1 MILACHA
8 NQMLL
13 ICYSFWILE
22 FLEGFC
28 SVQYFQDF
36 AILLSMCKPLLYF
49 LYVSFVFICHM
60 TKAPVQPVE

>member
-36 AILLSMCKPLLYF
+36 AIYYVCVSLYCIFSTSPLSS
-49 LYVSFVFICHM
+49 YVI
-60 TKAPVQPVE
+60 